1 MPVIGHAFVGLILA
15 RWTHPSPDAS
25 AADSRPT
32 IGTILWAPLLVG
44 LSYLPDIVAQ
54 VVLFISGGSD
64 IRVGAHAAPC
74 AVAASLVLAPFL
86 ARFMGVSRSRM
97 FVVVLICLLIHDVL
111 DLFQATDRTLWWPFS
126 DRRIGSVEP
135 IIPTSPIEEA
145 VLFAVLF
152 LIAFIA
158 HQLIVWFRRDRVQIV
173 ARATQN
179 VSPYAWLN
187 VAVTSIMML
196 LAGITHHLR
205 QVREEQFRQAE
216 IYAQEKHAYSNALVL
231 LEAADRWPSTTKPGR
246 IDYLRAWTYEQ
257 LGDRHRAEEYYL
269 RSDYADPM
277 YFWNLV
283 DLAAFYAVGPEPLP
297 IREQR
302 VAPYVQRLRQDFAD
316 HPDFAVELARIA
328 QRLARPPAPVSGGPT
343 STGLTPNASGR

>member
-1 MPVIGHAFVGLILA
+1 MPVVGHAFVGLILA
-15 RWTHPSPDAS
+15 RWTDPSSSTSTPGP
-25 AADSRPT
+25 RPT
-32 IGTILWAPLLVG
+32 IEPILWTPLLIG

-54 VVLFISGGSD
+54 VVLFISTRND
-64 IRVGAHAAPC
+64 IRVGTHAAPC

-86 ARFMGVSRSRM
+86 ARLMGISRLHM

-111 DLFQATDRTLWWPFS
+111 DLLQATDRILWWPFS
-126 DRRIGSVEP
+126 NRRIGNIEP
-135 IIPTSPIEEA
+135 IIPTSPVKEA
-145 VLFAVLF
+145 MLFSVLVLTA
-152 LIAFIA
+152 LVV

-173 ARATQN
+173 IRATQN
-179 VSPYAWLN
+179 VRPHSWLN
-187 VAVTSIMML
+187 VAVTGIMML
-196 LAGITHHLR
+196 LAATTHHLR
-205 QVREEQFRQAE
+205 QLREEQFKQAE
-216 IYAQEKHAYSNALVL
+216 IFAQEKHAYNNALVL
-231 LEAADRWPSTTKPGR
+231 LEAAERWPSTTKPGR

-297 IREQR
+297 VREQR

-316 HPDFAVELARIA
+316 HPDFAVELTRIA
-328 QRLARPPAPVSGGPT
+328 QRLTRPPALVPGGPT
-343 STGLTPNASGR
+343 SAGLIPNASGR